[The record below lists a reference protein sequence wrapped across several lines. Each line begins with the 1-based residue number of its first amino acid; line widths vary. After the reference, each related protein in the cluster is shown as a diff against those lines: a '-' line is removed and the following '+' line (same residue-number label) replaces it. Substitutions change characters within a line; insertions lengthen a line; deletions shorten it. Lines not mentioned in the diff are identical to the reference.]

1 MRYVTCLT
9 LLLIPFQGL
18 FAQGAGDALF
28 DTDQVIEIRLTFAD
42 EDFWVTLSV
51 DHATGGN
58 LLIPADMQ
66 VTDLTGTYQLP
77 NVGIRLKG
85 NSSFDHYPTS
95 KKPIKIDF
103 NEFVQG
109 QDYHG
114 LKKLNLNNSWSD
126 PTQIREKLFFDICRE
141 HGVLAP
147 RVVFANV
154 FLNDIPWG
162 FYSVVEQ
169 VDKTFLDRWLGDN
182 KGNLFKSGDNYTPNG
197 AGLGLE
203 ADLRHYGNSASNYT
217 GRYDLKTNETENDWT
232 DFIALLALI
241 DNSSTSELVN
251 ELPQRMVL
259 SEALRSL
266 ALDNLYG
273 NMDAYYGSARNYY
286 LYHDSTSFKWN
297 WIKWDANMSFGRYV
311 PQWIDDPATLPA
323 TYTTP
328 GRRLLQRVLQT
339 PALRTAYLNEFCEVF
354 SDFSNEELDTRI
366 DALADFIRPHVAA
379 DPNKEFSTALFDLNM
394 QQTITAQSGNIWH
407 TAPGLKSFIAQR
419 RAFLMASSLDCTT
432 AGIADLVAGTLGVY
446 PNPTTGPVTISSPAG
461 SDQRSIEVSDALGR
475 RVVVPIA
482 NEQVDLSGLPAG
494 NYTLSL
500 DLPEGPLRAMV
511 IKQ

>member
-1 MRYVTCLT
+1 MRFATIVTFLFVQ
-9 LLLIPFQGL
+9 LNVL

-28 DTDQVIEIRLTFAD
+28 DTDQVIEIRLTFAE
-42 EDFWVTLSV
+42 EDYWVTLSV

-58 LLIPADMQ
+58 MLLAADMQ
-66 VTDLTGTYQLP
+66 VTDMTGTYQLP

-109 QDYHG
+109 QNYHG

-154 FLNDIPWG
+154 FLNDIHWG

-182 KGNLFKSGDNYTPNG
+182 EGNLFKSGDNYTPNG
-197 AGLGLE
+197 VGLGLE

-217 GRYDLKTNETENDWT
+217 GRYDLKTNETANDWT
-232 DFIALLALI
+232 DFIELLALI
-241 DNSSTSELVN
+241 DNSSAAQLVS
-251 ELPQRMVL
+251 ELPQSMVL
-259 SEALRSL
+259 NETLRSL
-266 ALDNLYG
+266 ALDNLFG

-286 LYHDSTSFKWN
+286 LYHDSTTFKWN

-354 SDFSNEELDTRI
+354 SSFSNEELDPRI
-366 DALADFIRPHVAA
+366 DALADFVRPHVAA
-379 DPNKEFSTALFDLNM
+379 DQNKEFSTALFDLNL

-419 RAFLMASSLDCTT
+419 RAFLATSTLDCTT
-432 AGIADLVAGTLGVY
+432 AGIADLVTGTFGVY
-446 PNPTTGPVTISSPAG
+446 PNPTTGPVTISLPPGAN
-461 SDQRSIEVSDALGR
+461 DQLMEVSDALGR
-475 RVVVPIA
+475 RVVVPYSK
-482 NEQVDLSGLPAG
+482 EQVDLSGLPAG
-494 NYTLSL
+494 NYTLSMVT
-500 DLPEGPLRAMV
+500 PEGPLRALV